1 MTTKQ
6 TDTVVMTEQQLD
18 TVVGGAYEL
27 KNVQVVSVVREM
39 RRRPSG
45 DISRVA
51 APDWARPYRIGI
63 PPEPE

>member
-6 TDTVVMTEQQLD
+6 NDAAAMSREQLD
-18 TVVGGAYEL
+18 AVAGGYEL

-45 DISRVA
+45 DISRVE
-51 APDWARPYRIGI
+51 APDWARPYRIGV
-63 PPEPE
+63 PPDPK